1 MSNNVHVIN
10 LSAYTQPE
18 IIENSRNSWVE
29 YGEGN
34 NYFNWLIDRY
44 RNSPTS
50 NAAINNIA
58 RLTYGRGLYAKDAA
72 RKPNEYAAMISTV
85 DAVGL
90 KSVLFDRKLF
100 GSGAFQIIYSK
111 DRKSVK
117 SITHFPMNLLR
128 PAKCN
133 EEGVIEGWY
142 YSDNW
147 EDVKKFE
154 PKFIPCF
161 GTSTEPIEVLV
172 YGAYSV
178 GRKYFHSVD
187 YEGALDYAILE
198 EEIAA
203 YLVNETRNAFS
214 PTMVVNFNNG
224 KPTPEEQR
232 LAVNSFDAKLSG
244 SKGRKTV
251 YSFND
256 NETTKTTVDA
266 IPLNDAPSHYEYLS
280 NESRDKI
287 LACHGVTSSMLI
299 GITKDGQGFNSNS
312 DEIETASVYFHNT
325 VIKPFQD
332 EAIAELDKILAYNNI
347 SLDLTF
353 RSVKL
358 LEQDM
363 EMSVNDDATR
373 VVSAINGMS
382 PLVANKV
389 IESMTPNE
397 IRSLVGLPPASGGS
411 DLNNTTL
418 SAAVELKST
427 IDNFGEVIDESEWEL
442 IDAREVDY
450 SLEDELDAQIELA
463 NNPNETILRKLYNL
477 VSTGSPRTKQRS
489 EQDTAKFL
497 TRYRYV
503 GSENSERDFCTAMMR
518 AKKLYRKEDI
528 IAMGEMK
535 VNEGFGENGADT
547 YSIWLYKGGPRCH
560 HKWQRETY
568 RRKGTDLSS
577 PLKQKVT
584 PAEARKEGEIL
595 PTNDKKVYTMPN
607 DMPLKGFSPNN
618 KNLPSDVK

>member
-29 YGEGN
+29 YGEDN

-58 RLTYGRGLYAKDAA
+58 RLTYGRGLYAKNAA
-72 RKPNEYAAMISTV
+72 QKPNEYAAMISIV

-90 KSVLFDRKLF
+90 RSVLFDRKLF

-117 SITHFPMNLLR
+117 KITHFPMNLLR

-161 GTSTEPIEVLV
+161 GMSNEPIEVLV

-214 PTMVVNFNNG
+214 PTMIVNFNNG

-332 EAIAELDKILAYNNI
+332 ECIAELDKVLAYNQI

-358 LEQDM
+358 LEQDI

-418 SAAVELKST
+418 SAAVELKSA
-427 IDNFGEVIDESEWEL
+427 IDNFGEVIDENEWIL
-442 IDAREVDY
+442 IDSFAVDY
-450 SLEDELDAQIELA
+450 DTDEKENEYLLSLVTPKD
-463 NNPNETILRKLYNL
+463 TILSKLYNL
-477 VSTGSPRTKQRS
+477 VSTG
-489 EQDTAKFL
+489 TAKPNASSSQDSEIFKY
-497 TRYRYV
+497 RYRYA
-503 GSENSERDFCTAMMR
+503 GNPNPERDFCKAMMK
-518 AKKLYRKEDI
+518 ANKVYRKEDI
-528 IAMGEMK
+528 DAMSRQN
-535 VNEGFGENGADT
+535 VNPGFGMSPEPNKPYD
-547 YSIWLYKGGPRCH
+547 IFLWKGGGLLSDEYPNGTCKH
-560 HKWQRETY
+560 FWVRETY
-568 RRKGTDLSS
+568 LRKSDANS
-577 PLKQKVT
+577 PLAKKYT
-584 PAEARKEGEIL
+584 PAEVRKAGEIAVI
-595 PTNDKKVYTMPN
+595 NDKRAYTAPH
-607 DMPLKGFSPNN
+607 DMK
-618 KNLPSDVK
+618 